1 MKFPTDVQGWSI
13 VSDIQPCEVWSSYK
27 INTRLQFSESFI
39 SLQIH
44 RMEVDLPILT
54 PDLDYSK
61 ALTYPPKRLLSI
73 SPPPAEMGLSYST
86 DCPLLISGFSE
97 KVEFTL
103 KLRPRSYMPS
113 MMEG

>member
-1 MKFPTDVQGWSI
+1 M
-13 VSDIQPCEVWSSYK
+13 
-27 INTRLQFSESFI
+27 NTRLQFSESFI

-73 SPPPAEMGLSYST
+73 SPPRAEVGLPHSN
-86 DCPLLISGFSE
+86 DCLLLISGFSE
-97 KVEFTL
+97 KVQFTL
-103 KLRPRSYMPS
+103 KLRPCPYMPS
-113 MMEG
+113 VMKG